1 MHARGRKPLE
11 PAPPAPLASPLV
23 TAEHGSSA
31 TPTGEAAAQPGGL
44 AEAAEPDWLALNRA
58 NWDERVPIHAA
69 SRTYDLPAFLAGRDD
84 LRPFERAE
92 LGDVAGKSLLHLQ
105 CHIGTDTLSWARAG
119 ARVTGLDFSARAVET
134 ARGLAEQLGFTDA
147 RFVVSD
153 VYNAVG
159 ALEHEAYDVVYT
171 GIGALC
177 WLPDIERWARTVA
190 DLLAPGG
197 CLYLVEFHPVT
208 DMFEQ
213 DGTTVRHDYFASDA
227 MVSDFPYTYTDGAT
241 LKANT
246 VNHQFSHPLG
256 EIISSLISAGLRLEF
271 LHEHDFTFF
280 QRFAELEVRGGRHV
294 FPVGQP
300 RLPLC
305 YSLRATKSAA

>member
-1 MHARGRKPLE
+1 M
-11 PAPPAPLASPLV
+11 
-23 TAEHGSSA
+23 
-31 TPTGEAAAQPGGL
+31 
-44 AEAAEPDWLALNRA
+44 
-58 NWDERVPIHAA
+58 HAA

-119 ARVTGLDFSARAVET
+119 AKVTGLDFSARAVET
-134 ARGLAEQLGFTDA
+134 ARGLAEQLGYADA

-153 VYNAVG
+153 VYNALG
-159 ALEHEAYDVVYT
+159 ALEREAYDVVYT

-208 DMFEQ
+208 DMFED
-213 DGTTVRHDYFASDA
+213 DGSTVRHDYFAADA
-227 MVSDFPYTYTDGAT
+227 VVSDFAYTYTDGET

-280 QRFAELEVRGGRHV
+280 QRFAELEVRDGQHV
-294 FPVGQP
+294 FPVGRP
-300 RLPLC
+300 RMPLC
-305 YSLRATKSAA
+305 YSLRATKAA